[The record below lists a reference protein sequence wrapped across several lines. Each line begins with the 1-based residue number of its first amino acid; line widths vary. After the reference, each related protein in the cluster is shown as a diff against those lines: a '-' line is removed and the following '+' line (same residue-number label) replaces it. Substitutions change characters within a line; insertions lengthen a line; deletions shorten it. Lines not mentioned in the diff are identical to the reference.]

1 METNQICVRP
11 TSMRLHKAPIA
22 LQLEIIAILALQKF
36 KEQHDITQ
44 I

>member
-1 METNQICVRP
+1 METNQICVLP
-11 TSMRLHKAPIA
+11 TSLRLHNATIA
-22 LQLEIIAILALQKF
+22 LQLEMIAILALQKS